1 MAQAPAGTQL
11 APRPMFMRPPAP
23 PPPQQIIVR
32 RGNSSALKN
41 KLEDAQEALKR
52 ARAAAKDKVDA
63 TEASLL
69 TGVVVGSVVHGYA
82 RGSGYTQIAG
92 FDVGLVVGAG
102 ALIAAQMLPRGSHQR
117 ALVMG
122 VGGGMAAA
130 VISEYAEGFALE
142 SGSKS

>member
-23 PPPQQIIVR
+23 PPQQIIVR
-32 RGNSSALKN
+32 RGNNSALKG

-52 ARAAAKDKVDA
+52 ARALAKDKIDA

-69 TGVVVGSVVHGYA
+69 TGVVVGSITHGYA

-92 FDVGLVVGAG
+92 FDVGLVLGAG
-102 ALIAAQMLPRGSHQR
+102 ALVAAQMLPRGSHQR
-117 ALVMG
+117 SLVMG
-122 VGGGMAAA
+122 VGAGMTAA
-130 VISEYAEGFALE
+130 VFSEYAEGFALE
-142 SGSKS
+142 SGSK